1 MTGVWTRIRQSIER
15 HGSVA
20 LVSVVD
26 AKGSVPCEPGARIVA
41 QIDGFSGTIGGGRL
55 EYEALADA
63 QAMLADRC
71 RVARFRNW
79 SLGPGLGQ
87 CCGGAVTTVTE
98 VFDGSDLATV
108 ALLEQA
114 EAKGPFSTIGVR
126 GEDGRITRRID
137 ADPAPMTGHSGHAE
151 VRERFGENRSTV
163 LLFGAGHVGR
173 ALVLALA
180 PLPFRVRWIDSRPD
194 PFPQYSPENVTLI
207 RSQSPEAEIDGAPP
221 GAFVVVLTHSH
232 AIDFSIT
239 AKALQRADLG
249 FVGLIGS
256 NTKRERFVRTA
267 QQMGLAA
274 AEIGRLVCPIG
285 IPEITG
291 KEPAIIAASCAAQ
304 LIIQQQRTALAD
316 PTPASEQGGKAS
328 AKLGAGT

>member
-1 MTGVWTRIRQSIER
+1 MAGVWKRIRQAIER

-26 AKGSVPCEPGARIVA
+26 AKGSVPCEAGARIVA
-41 QIDGFSGTIGGGRL
+41 QVDGFSGTIGGGRL

-63 QAMLADRC
+63 QAMLAERC
-71 RVARFRNW
+71 RVARSRSW
-79 SLGPGLGQ
+79 PLGPGLGQ
-87 CCGGAVTTVTE
+87 CCGGAVTTLTE
-98 VFDGSDLATV
+98 VFDARDLATV
-108 ALLEQA
+108 TMLEQA
-114 EAKGPFSTIGVR
+114 EANGPFSTIGVR

-137 ADPAPMTGHSGHAE
+137 SDPAPITGRPDRAE
-151 VRERFGENRSTV
+151 LRERFGENRSTV

-207 RSQSPEAEIDGAPP
+207 RSQAPAAEIDGAPP

-232 AIDFSIT
+232 AIDFSVT
-239 AKALQRADLG
+239 ARALQRADLG

-267 QQMGLAA
+267 RQMGLAA
-274 AEIGRLVCPIG
+274 AEIARLVCPIG

-304 LIIQQQRTALAD
+304 LIIQQQRSAVAD
-316 PTPASEQGGKAS
+316 GAPSADEGGKPAAQS
-328 AKLGAGT
+328 DVE